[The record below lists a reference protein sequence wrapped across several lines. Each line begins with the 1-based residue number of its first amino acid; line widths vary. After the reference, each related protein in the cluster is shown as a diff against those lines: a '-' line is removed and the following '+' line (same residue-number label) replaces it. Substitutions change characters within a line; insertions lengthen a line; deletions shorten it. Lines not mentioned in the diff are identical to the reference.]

1 MNHVSNDFASLSP
14 NPDNLKISYRRN
26 LCFKLYLYLQ
36 EAVLRVLPAGRSP
49 GVDANQAGC
58 LTGRRL
64 PPEHSRHRQILE
76 QQKHQ
81 QCVEAKKKKK
91 VVYHTL

>member
-14 NPDNLKISYRRN
+14 NSDNLKISYRRD

-36 EAVLRVLPAGRSP
+36 EAVLGALPAGRSP

-58 LTGRRL
+58 LIGSRL
-64 PPEHSRHRQILE
+64 PPGLSRHRQILE
-76 QQKHQ
+76 QEKH
-81 QCVEAKKKKK
+81 
-91 VVYHTL
+91 